1 MQVIDV
7 KTNQP
12 YKVHIGEGLLQH
24 LADFLPLGL
33 TPCKAVLVTDDNV
46 EPLYAPAVT
55 KTLTAAGFTVFQYVI
70 PHGEG
75 SKSQTQL
82 FSLLEFMAQNRI
94 NRSDCLFA
102 LGGGV
107 VGDLTGF
114 AASIYL
120 RGVAFV
126 QLPTT
131 LLAAC
136 DSSVGGKTAINLPA
150 GKNLV
155 GSFYQPRA
163 VICDTATFATLPAQ
177 VFCDGMAEV
186 IKYGMI
192 ADRALLLT
200 LQKGVLPYLETV
212 LARCVEI
219 KAHIVEQDTFDT
231 SVRQLLN
238 FGHTVGHAVEAA
250 SDFTIP
256 HGNGVAIGMAT
267 VCRAWAAL
275 GHCKEDIY
283 DCLRELLQ
291 KYGLPDRCHYS
302 AETLWNMAL
311 SDKKSTQ
318 NGVQLIVPAALG
330 NCKIAPVS
338 SQELLAVLKAGLA

>member
-7 KTNQP
+7 KTNRP
-12 YKVHIGEGLLQH
+12 YKVHIGEGLLQR
-24 LADFLPLGL
+24 LSDFLPADL
-33 TPCKAVLVTDDNV
+33 THCKAVLVTDDNV
-46 EPLYAPAVT
+46 DPLYAPAVT
-55 KTLTAAGFTVFQYVI
+55 QTLTAAGFTVFKYVV

-75 SKSQTQL
+75 SKSQAQL
-82 FSLLEFMAQNRI
+82 FSLLEYMAQNHI
-94 NRSDCLFA
+94 NRSDCMFA

-114 AASIYL
+114 AASVYL
-120 RGVAFV
+120 RGVSFV

-136 DSSVGGKTAINLPA
+136 DSSVGGKTAVNLPT

-177 VFCDGMAEV
+177 VFSDGMAEV

-192 ADRALLLT
+192 ADRALLAT
-200 LQKGVLPYLETV
+200 LQEGVLPYLETV
-212 LARCVEI
+212 LARCVKI

-231 SVRQLLN
+231 SIRQLLN

-250 SDFTIP
+250 SEFTIP

-267 VCRAWAAL
+267 VTRALVAL
-275 GHCKEDIY
+275 GHCEKDIY
-283 DCLRELLQ
+283 DCLRILLQ
-291 KYGLPDRCHYS
+291 KYGLPDRCSYS
-302 AETLWNMAL
+302 AETLWNIAL

-318 NGVQLIVPAALG
+318 NGVQLIVPATLG

-338 SQELLAVLKAGLA
+338 SQELLDILKAGL